1 MMSVRKFLLSIWMI
15 QFSFL
20 FSGLVYAQEGEI
32 VQSIK
37 VQGNKRVDDST
48 ILYYIK
54 TEVGKPLSRM
64 QIRKDIEEIYDLG
77 QFKDIQVETDDV
89 AEGVAVIFKVVEI
102 PSIGSLKI
110 VGNKKIESEDISEQI
125 GLKRGAAFHDQNVA
139 SSIEAINKLY
149 ETKGY
154 FFAETKI
161 ETELTPDNLV
171 DVTIRIR
178 EDEKVNVEK
187 IRFTGNK
194 AFTDKIL
201 RKQME
206 TSEKTWFSFL
216 DDSGVY
222 QKDILKLDVFRIEAW
237 YQDHGFVRV
246 SVLDPKIQ
254 VSKKDKAIH
263 ITIPVVEGSRYK
275 IDSIAIN
282 GDGTFTDE
290 ELFAVIE
297 SKKGEN
303 YNVSKIREDVSRISD
318 LYSTRGFAYA
328 DVNPV
333 TKIIDEKKVVQLA
346 VEIEKGKKV
355 YVGKINILGNV
366 SSRDNVIRREFRLR
380 EGDLFDSQKLKRSKQ
395 RINNTQFFEDVKID
409 TKRGE
414 EPDLIDITTTVTER
428 PTGSISVGAGFS
440 SVEKVIFTGS
450 VSQNNLFGRG
460 QRLVFS
466 TSLSAIR
473 SDFNLSFT
481 EPRLFDTEILAGI
494 DLFNRDQEFFSFDS
508 RRRGGGVRF
517 GKALTEYD
525 TVGINYR
532 YENVRVTNVEAADV
546 TEFLKNETR
555 TTSRIS
561 PTYTRNTVDD
571 FLNPSKGSK
580 HVVRFEFA
588 GGPLSGSDFLKAG
601 YEYTYYRPLIG
612 KLVGVFHTEIN
623 WAEAYNDDSVPSFER
638 FFMGGANNLRGFNIR
653 DVGPLNVLGEPVGG
667 TQALLFNFE
676 LQFPFS
682 KSFRGFAFY
691 DRGNVFG
698 GGAGTDL
705 SSTAKTI
712 NLVDMRHSVGVG
724 LRFLS
729 PFGPVGF
736 AYGVKLDQR
745 NGEEL
750 GEFHFTAGSS
760 F

>member
-1 MMSVRKFLLSIWMI
+1 MTRVRKFLLSIWII
-15 QFSFL
+15 QCSLL
-20 FSGLVYAQEGEI
+20 FSGLGFAQEGEI
-32 VQSIK
+32 VQSIE

-54 TEVGKPLSRM
+54 TEVGKALSRM

-77 QFKDIQVETDDV
+77 QFKDIQVETEEV
-89 AEGVAVIFKVVEI
+89 PEGVAVIFKVVEI
-102 PSIGSLKI
+102 PSIGDLRI
-110 VGNKKIESEDISEQI
+110 VGNKKIDPEDIMGQI
-125 GLKRGAAFHDQNVA
+125 GLKRGAAFHDQNVS

-149 ETKGY
+149 EIKGY

-161 ETELTPDNLV
+161 QTELTPDNLV
-171 DVTIRIR
+171 DVTIRIK
-178 EDEKVNVEK
+178 EGEKVSVEK
-187 IRFTGNK
+187 IRFAGNK
-194 AFTDKIL
+194 TFTDKVL

-206 TSEKTWFSFL
+206 TKEKTWFSWL

-222 QKDILKLDVFRIEAW
+222 QKDILKLDVFRVEAY
-237 YQDHGFVRV
+237 YQDHGFIRV
-246 SVLDPKIQ
+246 SVLDPRIE
-254 VSKKDKAIH
+254 VNKKAKEIN

-275 IDSIAIN
+275 IDSIAIK

-290 ELFAVIE
+290 ELFEVVQ
-297 SKKGEN
+297 SKKGEY
-303 YNVSKIREDVSRISD
+303 YNVSKIREDVSRVSD

-333 TKIIDEKKVVQLA
+333 TKIIDEKKVVELA
-346 VEIEKGKKV
+346 IEIEKGKKV
-355 YVGKINILGNV
+355 YVGKITILGNV
-366 SSRDNVIRREFRLR
+366 SSRDNVIRREFRLQ
-380 EGDLFDSQKLKRSKQ
+380 EGDLFDSEKLRRSKQ
-395 RINNTQFFEDVKID
+395 RLNNTQFFEDVKID

-414 EPDLIDITTTVTER
+414 QPDLIDITTTVTER
-428 PTGSISVGAGFS
+428 PTGSISVGAGYS

-460 QRLVFS
+460 QRLSFS

-494 DLFNRDQEFFSFDS
+494 DLFNRDSEFFSFDS
-508 RRRGGGVRF
+508 RVRGGGFRF
-517 GKALTEYD
+517 GKGLTEYD
-525 TVGINYR
+525 SVGIGYR
-532 YENVRVTNVEAADV
+532 FEDVEVTNVDPADV
-546 TEFLKNETR
+546 NEFLKNETR
-555 TTSRIS
+555 TTSRIT
-561 PTYTRNTVDD
+561 PTYTRNTIDN
-571 FLNPSKGSK
+571 FLNPSKGYK
-580 HVVRFEFA
+580 HVLRFEFA
-588 GGPLSGSDFLKAG
+588 GGPLGGSDFLKSG
-601 YEYTYYRPLIG
+601 YEFSYYHPIIG

-623 WAEAYNDDSVPSFER
+623 WVDGYNGESVPAFER
-638 FFMGGANNLRGFNIR
+638 FFMGGANSLRGFDIR
-653 DVGPLNVLGEPVGG
+653 DVGPLNASGDPVGG

-676 LQFPFS
+676 LQYPFS
-682 KSFRGFAFY
+682 KAFRGFVFY

-698 GGAGTDL
+698 SGNGTDI

-712 NLVDMRHSVGVG
+712 NLVDMRHSNSAG

-745 NGEEL
+745 TGEEL
-750 GEFHFTAGSS
+750 TEFHFTAGSS

>member
-1 MMSVRKFLLSIWMI
+1 MSIWII
-15 QFSFL
+15 QCSLL
-20 FSGLVYAQEGEI
+20 FSGLGFAQEGEI

-54 TEVGKPLSRM
+54 TEVGKALSRM

-77 QFKDIQVETDDV
+77 QFKDIQVETEEV
-89 AEGVAVIFKVVEI
+89 PEGVAVIFKVVEI
-102 PSIGSLKI
+102 PSIGDLRI
-110 VGNKKIESEDISEQI
+110 VGNKKIDSEDIMAQI
-125 GLKRGAAFHDQNVA
+125 GLKRGAAFHDQNVS

-149 ETKGY
+149 EIKGY

-161 ETELTPDNLV
+161 QTELTPDNLV
-171 DVTIRIR
+171 DVTIRIK
-178 EDEKVNVEK
+178 EGEKVSVEK
-187 IRFTGNK
+187 IRFAGNK
-194 AFTDKIL
+194 TFTDKVL

-206 TSEKTWFSFL
+206 TKQKTWFSWL

-222 QKDILKLDVFRIEAW
+222 QKDILKLDVFRVEAY
-237 YQDHGFVRV
+237 YQDRGFIRV
-246 SVLDPKIQ
+246 SVLDPRIE
-254 VSKKDKAIH
+254 VNKKAKEIN

-275 IDSIAIN
+275 IDSIAIK

-290 ELFAVIE
+290 ELFEVVQ
-297 SKKGEN
+297 SKKGEY
-303 YNVSKIREDVSRISD
+303 YNVSMIREDVSRVSD

-333 TKIIDEKKVVQLA
+333 TKIIDEKKVVELA
-346 VEIEKGKKV
+346 IEIEKGKKV
-355 YVGKINILGNV
+355 YVGKITILGNV
-366 SSRDNVIRREFRLR
+366 SSRDNVIRREFRLQ
-380 EGDLFDSQKLKRSKQ
+380 EGDLFDSEKLRRSKQ

-409 TKRGE
+409 TKRGDQ
-414 EPDLIDITTTVTER
+414 PDLIDITTTVTER

-460 QRLVFS
+460 QRLNFS

-494 DLFNRDQEFFSFDS
+494 DLFNRDQKFFSFDS
-508 RRRGGGVRF
+508 RRRGGGFRF
-517 GKALTEYD
+517 GKALTEFDSVAIGYRFEDVKVTDVEPAD
-525 TVGINYR
+525 T
-532 YENVRVTNVEAADV
+532 

-555 TTSRIS
+555 VTSRIS
-561 PTYTRNTVDD
+561 PSYTRDTRDN
-571 FLNPSKGSK
+571 FLNPSKGER
-580 HVVRFEFA
+580 HVLRFEFA
-588 GGPLSGSDFLKAG
+588 GGPLGGSNFIKSG
-601 YEYTYYRPLIG
+601 YEYTFYHPIIG
-612 KLVGVFHTEIN
+612 KLVGAFHTEIN
-623 WAEAYNDDSVPSFER
+623 WVGAYSGDSVPAFER
-638 FFMGGANNLRGFNIR
+638 FFMGGANSLRGFNIR
-653 DVGPLNVLGEPVGG
+653 DVGPLNALGDPVGG
-667 TQALLFNFE
+667 TQSLLFNFE

-682 KSFRGFAFY
+682 KAFRGFVFY

-698 GGAGTDL
+698 SGNGTNI

-712 NLVDMRHSVGVG
+712 NLVDMRHSIGAG

-745 NGEEL
+745 TGEEL
-750 GEFHFTAGSS
+750 AEFHFTAGSS

>member
-1 MMSVRKFLLSIWMI
+1 MMSVRKFLLSIWI
-15 QFSFL
+15 VLCFLL
-20 FSGLVYAQEGEI
+20 FSALVHAQEGEI

-54 TEVGKPLSRM
+54 TEIGDPLSRI

-77 QFKDIQVETDDV
+77 QFKDIQVETDNVTD
-89 AEGVAVIFKVVEI
+89 GVSVVFKVVEI
-102 PSIGSLKI
+102 PSIGDIKI
-110 VGNKKIESEDISEQI
+110 TGNDKIDSEDITEQI

-149 ETKGY
+149 ATKGF
-154 FFAETKI
+154 FFAQTKI
-161 ETELTPDNLV
+161 ETEVTPDNLV
-171 DVTIRIR
+171 DVTIRIK
-178 EDEKVNVEK
+178 EDEKVSVEK
-187 IRFTGNK
+187 IQFTGNK
-194 AFTDKIL
+194 AFKDSVL
-201 RKQME
+201 RDQME
-206 TSEKTWFSFL
+206 TQEKTWYSFL
-216 DDSGVY
+216 NDSGVY

-237 YQDHGFVRV
+237 YQDHGYVRV
-246 SVLDPKIQ
+246 SVLDPKIE
-254 VSKKDKAIH
+254 VDKKERAIY
-263 ITIPVVEGSRYK
+263 ITIPVVEGALYK
-275 IDSIAIN
+275 VDSISIK

-290 ELFAVIE
+290 ELFEVIE
-297 SKKGEN
+297 SKEGED
-303 YNVSKIREDVSRISD
+303 YNVSKIREDVSRVSD

-333 TKIIDEKKVVQLA
+333 TKIIDDKKIVQLA
-346 VEIEKGKKV
+346 IEIEKGKQV

-366 SSRDNVIRREFRLR
+366 SSRDNVIRREFRLQ

-395 RINNTQFFEDVKID
+395 RIRNTQFFEDVKID
-409 TKRGE
+409 TKRGDD
-414 EPDLIDITTTVTER
+414 PDLIDITTTVTER

-466 TSLSAIR
+466 TSLPAIR
-473 SDFNLSFT
+473 KDFNLSFT
-481 EPRLFDTEILAGI
+481 EPRLFDTEILAGV

-508 RRRGGGVRF
+508 RRQGGGVRF

-525 TVGINYR
+525 SVAINYR
-532 YENVRVTNVEAADV
+532 YEKVRVTNVEPADV
-546 TEFLKNETR
+546 TEFLRNETR
-555 TTSRIS
+555 TTSRIA
-561 PTYTRNTVDD
+561 PTYTRDTRDD

-580 HVVRFEFA
+580 HMVGFEFA
-588 GGPLSGSDFLKAG
+588 GGPLGGSDFLKAW
-601 YEYTYYRPLIG
+601 YEYTYYQPLIG
-612 KLVGVFHTEIN
+612 KLVGAFHTAVK
-623 WAEAYNDDSVPSFER
+623 WADAYNGDTVPAFER

-653 DVGPLNVLGEPVGG
+653 DVGPLNLLGEPVGG
-667 TQALLFNFE
+667 TQSLLLNFE
-676 LQFPFS
+676 LQYPFS
-682 KSFRGFAFY
+682 KSFRGFVFY
-691 DRGNVFG
+691 DRGNVYG
-698 GGAGTDL
+698 SGAGTDI

-712 NLVDMRHSVGVG
+712 DLVKMRHSVGAG

-729 PFGPVGF
+729 PFGPIGF
-736 AYGVKLDQR
+736 AYGVKIDR
-745 NGEEL
+745 RTGEEF

>member
-1 MMSVRKFLLSIWMI
+1 MIFRKFLFSIWI
-15 QFSFL
+15 LQFSLL
-20 FSGLVYAQEGEI
+20 FSGLVFAQEGEI

-37 VQGNKRVDDST
+37 VQGNQRVDDST
-48 ILYYIK
+48 VLYYIK
-54 TEVGKPLSRM
+54 TEIGKPLSRI

-77 QFKDIQVETDDV
+77 QFKDIQVETED
-89 AEGVAVIFKVVEI
+89 ALEGVAVVFKVVEI

-110 VGNKKIESEDISEQI
+110 VGNLKIDSEDIMEQI
-125 GLKRGAAFHDQNVA
+125 GLKRGAAFHDRNVA

-161 ETELTPDNLV
+161 ETDLTPDNLV
-171 DVTIRIR
+171 EVTIKIH
-178 EDEKVNVEK
+178 EDEKVSVEK
-187 IRFTGNK
+187 IRFAGNK
-194 AFTDKIL
+194 TFTDKVL

-206 TSEKTWFSFL
+206 TQEKSWFSFL

-222 QKDILKLDVFRIEAW
+222 QKDILKLDVFRIEGY
-237 YQDHGFVRV
+237 YQDHGFIRV
-246 SVLDPKIQ
+246 SVLDPKIE
-254 VSKKDKAIH
+254 VNKKEKAIY
-263 ITIPVVEGSRYK
+263 IIIPVVEGSRYK
-275 IDSIAIN
+275 IGSIAVK

-290 ELFAVIE
+290 EVFEVVE
-297 SKKGEN
+297 SKKSEY

-328 DVNPV
+328 DINPV
-333 TKIIDEKKVVQLA
+333 TKILDDKKA
-346 VEIEKGKKV
+346 VALSIEIEKGKKV

-380 EGDLFDSQKLKRSKQ
+380 EGDLFDSGKLKRSKQ

-414 EPDLIDITTTVTER
+414 NPDLIDITTTVTER

-508 RRRGGGVRF
+508 RSRGGGFRF

-525 TVGINYR
+525 SVGINYR
-532 YENVRVTNVEAADV
+532 YDDVRITGVSAVDT
-546 TEFLKNETR
+546 TEFLKNENR
-555 TTSRIS
+555 TTSRIT
-561 PTYTRNTVDD
+561 PTYSRDTRDN
-571 FLNPSKGSK
+571 FLNPSKGSR
-580 HVVRFEFA
+580 HVLRFEFA
-588 GGPLSGSDFLKAG
+588 GGPLGGSDFVKSG
-601 YEYTYYRPLIG
+601 YEYTFYHPIIG
-612 KLVGVFHTEIN
+612 KLVGAFHTEIE
-623 WAEAYNDDSVPSFER
+623 WADGYSGDTVPSFER
-638 FFMGGANNLRGFNIR
+638 YFMGGANSLRGFNIR
-653 DVGPLNVLGEPVGG
+653 DVGPLNLTGDPVGG
-667 TQALLFNFE
+667 TQSLLFNFE
-676 LQFPFS
+676 LQYPFS
-682 KSFRGFAFY
+682 KAFRGFVFY

-698 GGAGTDL
+698 SGVGTDL
-705 SSTAKTI
+705 SNTAETI
-712 NLVDMRHSVGVG
+712 SLVDMRHSVGAG

-736 AYGVKLDQR
+736 AYGVKLDQKS
-745 NGEEL
+745 GEERA
-750 GEFHFTAGSS
+750 EFHFTAGSS

>member
-1 MMSVRKFLLSIWMI
+1 MMSVHKFLLSIWI
-15 QFSFL
+15 ILSFL
-20 FSGLVYAQEGEI
+20 LFSALVHAQEGEI

-54 TEVGKPLSRM
+54 TEVGDPLSRI

-77 QFKDIQVETDDV
+77 QFKDIQVETDNVTD
-89 AEGVAVIFKVVEI
+89 GVAVVFKVVEI
-102 PSIGSLKI
+102 PSIGDIKI
-110 VGNKKIESEDISEQI
+110 VGNEKIDSEDITEQI
-125 GLKRGAAFHDQNVA
+125 VLKRGAAFHDQNIA

-149 ETKGY
+149 ATKGY
-154 FFAETKI
+154 FFAQSKI
-161 ETELTPDNLV
+161 ETEVTPDNLV
-171 DVTIRIR
+171 DVTIRIK
-178 EDEKVNVEK
+178 EDEKVSVEK

-194 AFTDKIL
+194 AFEDSVL
-201 RKQME
+201 REHME
-206 TSEKTWFSFL
+206 TQVKTWYSFL
-216 DDSGVY
+216 NDSGVY
-222 QKDILKLDVFRIEAW
+222 QKDILRLDVFRIEAW
-237 YQDHGFVRV
+237 YQDHGYVRV
-246 SVLDPKIQ
+246 SVLDPEIE
-254 VSKKDKAIH
+254 VNKKERAIY
-263 ITIPVVEGSRYK
+263 ITIPVVEGSLYTVE
-275 IDSIAIN
+275 SITIK

-290 ELFAVIE
+290 ELFEVIE
-297 SKKGEN
+297 SKKGES
-303 YNVSKIREDVSRISD
+303 YNVSKIREDVSRVSD
-318 LYSTRGFAYA
+318 LYSTKGFAYA

-333 TKIIDEKKVVQLA
+333 TKIIDDKKVVQLSI
-346 VEIEKGKKV
+346 EIEKGKKV

-395 RINNTQFFEDVKID
+395 RITNTQFFEDVKID
-409 TKRGE
+409 TKRGD
-414 EPDLIDITTTVTER
+414 EPDLIDITTTVAER

-466 TSLSAIR
+466 TKLSAIR

-481 EPRLFDTEILAGI
+481 EPRLFDTEILAGV
-494 DLFNRDQEFFSFDS
+494 DLFNSKSRFFSFDS
-508 RRRGGGVRF
+508 RRSGAGIRF

-525 TVGINYR
+525 SVGIGYR
-532 YENVRVTNVEAADV
+532 FEKVKVDGVEAADA

-555 TTSRIS
+555 LTSRIS
-561 PTYTRNTVDD
+561 PTYTRDTRDD

-588 GGPLSGSDFLKAG
+588 GGPLGGSDFLKAG
-601 YEYTYYRPLIG
+601 YEYTYYIPLIG
-612 KLVGVFHTEIN
+612 KLVGAFHTEIN
-623 WAEAYNDDSVPSFER
+623 WATAYNGDLIPAFER
-638 FFMGGANNLRGFNIR
+638 YFMGGANSLRGFNLR
-653 DVGPLNVLGEPVGG
+653 DVGPLNALGEPVGG
-667 TQALLFNFE
+667 TQSLLFNFE
-676 LQFPFS
+676 VQYPFS
-682 KSFRGFAFY
+682 KAFRGFVFY

-698 GGAGTDL
+698 SATGTDI

-712 NLVDMRHSVGVG
+712 NLVKMRHSIGAG

-736 AYGVKLDQR
+736 AYGIKLDPR
-745 NGEEL
+745 SGESL

>member
-1 MMSVRKFLLSIWMI
+1 MMSVRKFLLSIWI
-15 QFSFL
+15 LQISFL
-20 FSGLVYAQEGEI
+20 CSALVFAQEGEL
-32 VQSIK
+32 VHSIK

-54 TEVGKPLSRM
+54 TEVGDPLSRI
-64 QIRKDIEEIYDLG
+64 QIRKDIEAIYDLG
-77 QFKDIQVETDDV
+77 QFKDIQVETDNV
-89 AEGVAVIFKVVEI
+89 TEGVAVLFKVVEI
-102 PSIGSLKI
+102 PSIGGLKI
-110 VGNKKIESEDISEQI
+110 VGNDKIDSEDITEQI
-125 GLKRGAAFHDQNVA
+125 GLKRGAAFHDQNIA
-139 SSIEAINKLY
+139 SSVEAINKLY

-171 DVTIRIR
+171 DVTIRIK
-178 EDEKVNVEK
+178 EDEKVRVEK
-187 IRFTGNK
+187 IQFSGNK
-194 AFTDKIL
+194 AFKDKTL

-206 TSEKTWFSFL
+206 TQEKTWYSFI
-216 DDSGVY
+216 DESGVY
-222 QKDILKLDVFRIEAW
+222 QKDILKLDVFRVEAW
-237 YQDHGFVRV
+237 YQDHGYIRV

-254 VSKKDKAIH
+254 VNKKEKAIY
-263 ITIPVVEGSRYK
+263 ITIPVVEGSLYK
-275 IDSIAIN
+275 VDSIVVN
-282 GDGTFTDE
+282 GDSTFTDE
-290 ELFAVIE
+290 ELFEVIE
-297 SKKGEN
+297 SKKGEV

-318 LYSTRGFAYA
+318 LYSSRGFAYA

-333 TKIIDEKKVVQLA
+333 TKIIDDKKVVQLA
-346 VEIEKGKKV
+346 MEIEKGKKV

-366 SSRDNVIRREFRLR
+366 SSRDNVIRREFRLS

-414 EPDLIDITTTVTER
+414 DPDLIDITTTVTER

-481 EPRLFDTEILAGI
+481 EPRLFDTEILAGV

-508 RRRGGGVRF
+508 RRRGGGIRF

-525 TVGINYR
+525 WVGINYR
-532 YENVRVTNVEAADV
+532 YENVRVTNVEPQDV
-546 TEFLKNETR
+546 TEFLRNETR
-555 TTSRIS
+555 TTSRIAPS
-561 PTYTRNTVDD
+561 YTRDTRDD
-571 FLNPSKGSK
+571 FLNPSKGSR

-588 GGPLSGSDFLKAG
+588 GGPLGGSDFLKAG
-601 YEYTYYRPLIG
+601 YEYTYYQSLIG
-612 KLVGVFHTEIN
+612 KLVGAFHTEIN
-623 WAEAYNDDSVPSFER
+623 WADAYNGDSVPAFER
-638 FFMGGANNLRGFNIR
+638 YFMGGANNLRGFNIR
-653 DVGPLNVLGEPVGG
+653 DVGPLNGLGEPVGG
-667 TQALLFNFE
+667 TQSLLLNFE
-676 LQFPFS
+676 LQYPFS
-682 KSFRGFAFY
+682 KAFRGFVFY

-698 GGAGTDL
+698 SGAGTDI

-712 NLVDMRHSVGVG
+712 NLVDKRHSIGAG

-729 PFGPVGF
+729 PFGPIGF

-745 NGEEL
+745 SGEEI

>member
-1 MMSVRKFLLSIWMI
+1 MQCSL
-15 QFSFL
+15 L
-20 FSGLVYAQEGEI
+20 FSGLGFAQEGEI

-37 VQGNKRVDDST
+37 VKGNNRVDDST

-54 TEVGKPLSRM
+54 TEVGKPLSPI
-64 QIRKDIEEIYDLG
+64 QIRKDIEEIYALG
-77 QFKDIQVETDDV
+77 QFKDIQVETDNMP
-89 AEGVAVIFKVVEI
+89 EGVAVTFKVVEI
-102 PSIGSLKI
+102 PSIGGIRI
-110 VGNKKIESEDISEQI
+110 VGNNKIDSEDITEQI
-125 GLKRGAAFHDQNVA
+125 GLKRGSAFHDQNIA

-161 ETELTPDNLV
+161 ETEITPDNLV
-171 DVTIRIR
+171 DVTIRIK
-178 EDEKVNVEK
+178 EDEKVSVEK
-187 IRFTGNK
+187 IRFSGNK
-194 AFTDKIL
+194 AFKDKVL
-201 RKQME
+201 RKQLE
-206 TSEKTWFSFL
+206 TKEKTWFSFL

-222 QKDILKLDVFRIEAW
+222 QKDILKLDVFRVEAY
-237 YQDHGFVRV
+237 YQDHGFIRV
-246 SVLDPKIQ
+246 SVLDPKIE
-254 VSKKDKAIH
+254 VNKKEKAIY
-263 ITIPVVEGSRYK
+263 ITIPIVEGSRYK
-275 IDSIAIN
+275 IESIAIK

-290 ELFAVIE
+290 ELFEVVE
-297 SKKGEN
+297 SKKGEY
-303 YNVSKIREDVSRISD
+303 YNVSKIREDVSRVSD

-333 TKIIDEKKVVQLA
+333 TKIIDEKKVVQLS
-346 VEIEKGKKV
+346 VDIEKGKKV
-355 YVGKINILGNV
+355 YVGKIAILGNV
-366 SSRDNVIRREFRLR
+366 SSRDNVIRREFRLQ

-414 EPDLIDITTTVTER
+414 NPDLIDITTTVTER

-494 DLFNRDQEFFSFDS
+494 DAFNRDQEFFSFDS
-508 RRRGGGVRF
+508 RRRGGGLRF
-517 GKALTEYD
+517 GKSLTEYD
-525 TVGINYR
+525 WVGINYR
-532 YENVRVTNVEAADV
+532 FEDVKVSNVEPADV

-561 PTYTRNTVDD
+561 PTYTRDTRDN
-571 FLNPSKGSK
+571 FLNPSKGSR

-588 GGPLSGSDFLKAG
+588 GGPLGGSDFLKAG
-601 YEYTYYRPLIG
+601 YEYTYYQTLIG
-612 KLVGVFHTEIN
+612 KLVGAFHTEIN
-623 WAEAYNDDSVPSFER
+623 WVDAYNDDSVPAFER
-638 FFMGGANNLRGFNIR
+638 FFMGGANNLRGFNIQ
-653 DVGPLNVLGEPVGG
+653 DVGPLNLQGEPVGG
-667 TQALLFNFE
+667 TQSLLFNFE
-676 LQFPFS
+676 LQYPFS
-682 KSFRGFAFY
+682 KAFRGFVFY

-698 GGAGTDL
+698 SGTGTNI

-712 NLVDMRHSVGVG
+712 NLVDMRHSIGAG

-736 AYGVKLDQR
+736 AYGIKLDPR
-745 NGEEL
+745 SGEEV

>member
-1 MMSVRKFLLSIWMI
+1 MMSVRKFLLSIWIM
-15 QFSFL
+15 QCFFL
-20 FSGLVYAQEGEI
+20 FAGLVHAQEGEI
-32 VQSIK
+32 VQSVK
-37 VQGNKRVDDST
+37 VQGNKRVNDST

-54 TEVGKPLSRM
+54 TEVGDPLSRL
-64 QIRKDIEEIYDLG
+64 QIRKDIEDIYDLG
-77 QFKDIQVETDDV
+77 QFKDIQVETNNVTD
-89 AEGVAVIFKVVEI
+89 GVAVIFKVVEI
-102 PSIGSLKI
+102 PSIGGLKI
-110 VGNKKIESEDISEQI
+110 VGNEKVESEDITEQI

-139 SSIEAINKLY
+139 SSVEAINKLY

-171 DVTIRIR
+171 DVTIRIK
-178 EDEKVNVEK
+178 EDEKVSVEK

-194 AFTDKIL
+194 AFKGKVL

-206 TSEKTWFSFL
+206 TQEKTWYSFL
-216 DDSGVY
+216 NDSGVY

-237 YQDHGFVRV
+237 YQDHGYVRV

-254 VSKKDKAIH
+254 VSKKEKAIY
-263 ITIPVVEGSRYK
+263 ITIPIVEGSLYK
-275 IDSIAIN
+275 VDSISIK

-290 ELFAVIE
+290 EIFEVIE
-297 SKKGEN
+297 SKKGEV
-303 YNVSKIREDVSRISD
+303 YNVSKVREDVSRVSD

-333 TKIIDEKKVVQLA
+333 TKIIDDKKIVQLS
-346 VEIEKGKKV
+346 VEIDKGKKV

-380 EGDLFDSQKLKRSKQ
+380 EGDLFDSQKLKRTKQ
-395 RINNTQFFEDVKID
+395 RINNTQFFEDVKVD
-409 TKRGE
+409 TKRGDD
-414 EPDLIDITTTVTER
+414 PDLIDITTTVTER

-481 EPRLFDTEILAGI
+481 EPRLFDTEILAGV

-508 RRRGGGVRF
+508 RRRGGGIRF
-517 GKALTEYD
+517 GKALTEHD

-532 YENVRVTNVEAADV
+532 YENVRVTDVEAADV

-555 TTSRIS
+555 TTSRIAPS
-561 PTYTRNTVDD
+561 YTRDTRDD

-588 GGPLSGSDFLKAG
+588 GGPLGGSDFLKAG

-612 KLVGVFHTEIN
+612 KLVGAFHTEVN
-623 WAEAYNDDSVPSFER
+623 WADAYNDDSVPAFER
-638 FFMGGANNLRGFNIR
+638 YFMGGANNLRGFNIR
-653 DVGPLNVLGEPVGG
+653 DVGPLNALGEPVGG
-667 TQALLFNFE
+667 TQSLLFNFE
-676 LQFPFS
+676 LQYPFS
-682 KSFRGFAFY
+682 KAFRGFAFY

-698 GGAGTDL
+698 GGIGTDI

-712 NLVDMRHSVGVG
+712 NLVDMRHSVGLG

-736 AYGVKLDQR
+736 AYGIKLDQR
-745 NGEEL
+745 SGEEI